1 MAVHSIQ
8 NRTGEFQAILAT
20 AKRRQASAKGVSAS
34 SQRRSLLTD
43 EQKKAAGH
51 GGGAS
56 NGSANGGGD
65 DAPRRSEFARR
76 AAEIGR
82 GIGATMAKLERLAQ
96 LAKKKTMF
104 DDNPVQVNELTF
116 VVKQD
121 LSSLNQQ
128 IGALQALT
136 RQEHPGARAGA
147 DQEGEHNRNVL
158 VLLQGR
164 LSSVGADFKDIL
176 EVRTRNMAA
185 SRSRTE
191 HFVSAVGQPA
201 AAAAAAAAT
210 ATGPGAGA
218 AAAAAAALQHS
229 ASPLY
234 GTPSR
239 GTPSPGADLLSLQ
252 PSGDHQ
258 VLMMMEEAQPTNTYI
273 QCVAPPLLRALVPH
287 TPARQ
292 TDRQT
297 ARLTPPPDS
306 AARPS
311 RPSSR
316 PSPSSA
322 PSSPSWPPWS
332 RVRTRPPLPPER
344 PAADAPR
351 RTVRHDRTYRR
362 QHRGHC
368 RQRVRRAVR
377 IPWCSPA
384 REARAAC

>member
-20 AKRRQASAKGVSAS
+20 AKRRQASAKVG

-43 EQKKAAGH
+43 EQKAAAGE
-51 GGGAS
+51 
-56 NGSANGGGD
+56 GD
-65 DAPRRSEFARR
+65 GKPRRSEFARR

-82 GIGATMAKLERLAQ
+82 GIGATMGKLERLAQ

-128 IGALQALT
+128 ISALQALT
-136 RQEHPGARAGA
+136 RQEHPKGSKA

-176 EVRTRNMAA
+176 EVRTKNIAA

-191 HFVSAVGQPA
+191 HFVSAVSQGVPP
-201 AAAAAAAAT
+201 T
-210 ATGPGAGA
+210 
-218 AAAAAAALQHS
+218 LQHS

-252 PSGDHQ
+252 PSGEHQ
-258 VLMMMEEAQPTNTYI
+258 ILMMEEAQPTNTYI
-273 QCVAPPLLRALVPH
+273 QYVSPTPHSLRRHQELASLNTASEPMLTLARTFNRQRGQAIEAIESTISELGSIFSQLATMVSGMAASI
-287 TPARQ
+287 TPAK
-292 TDRQT
+292 
-297 ARLTPPPDS
+297 
-306 AARPS
+306 
-311 RPSSR
+311 
-316 PSPSSA
+316 
-322 PSSPSWPPWS
+322 
-332 RVRTRPPLPPER
+332 TRP
-344 PAADAPR
+344 
-351 RTVRHDRTYRR
+351 
-362 QHRGHC
+362 
-368 RQRVRRAVR
+368 
-377 IPWCSPA
+377 
-384 REARAAC
+384 